1 MTKGQRAMAVAK
13 IFPEATAYKRGGS
26 DSSVSEE
33 LKVAKVSDT
42 RISMARTVLK
52 WAPEMAP

>member
-1 MTKGQRAMAVAK
+1 MTKGQRAMAVAM
-13 IFPEATAYKRGGS
+13 INPDPERRGRGNK
-26 DSSVSEE
+26 SSVAEE
-33 LKVAKVSDT
+33 FGSG